1 MTVAKVTILGATG
14 YAGRL
19 VAAEAARQGLEVC
32 LAGRRR
38 DALERLAS
46 DLGVHDSCVAVAS
59 VEDPPSLT
67 RLAQSSSVLVNTVG
81 AYSRLGQPVVD
92 AALGAGCHYL
102 DVAAEVDFVAWAYE
116 RHPSAEEAGVTLC
129 PACGV
134 NGAVGDLLASLA
146 AARIGAHAN
155 EARAAY
161 LVRGARLS
169 AGSIRSALDVAAGGG
184 AAWLAGRLVNEPVG
198 ASRWRVP
205 FPSPLGP
212 RGAVSVPTPDVLT
225 VARSTG
231 AGTARAYV
239 ALPASRAV
247 GVLARPLDRVARK
260 LLRTRLAHRVPDW
273 LPEGPDASTRRSTRM
288 AVLAEVVGAGG
299 VGRVWAD
306 GRDLYGT
313 TARLVVGVAR
323 RLHEADDPPGGVRT
337 PAQIAGED
345 LGGLLNEAGLRWT
358 LL

>member
-1 MTVAKVTILGATG
+1 MAALTVLGATG
-14 YAGRL
+14 YTGRL
-19 VAAEAARQGLEVC
+19 VAAEAVRQGLDVR

-46 DLGVHDSCVAVAS
+46 DLGVHDPDVAVADL
-59 VEDPPSLT
+59 EDPPSLA
-67 RLAQSSSVLVNTVG
+67 RLAESSSVLVNTVG

-92 AALGAGCHYL
+92 AALRAGCHYL
-102 DVAAEVDFVAWAYE
+102 DVAAEVDFVAWAYDQ
-116 RHPSAEEAGVTLC
+116 HPRAEEAGVTLC

-134 NGAVGDLLASLA
+134 NGAVGDLLASLG
-146 AARIGAHAN
+146 AARTGGQVN

-161 LVRGARLS
+161 LVRGARMS

-184 AAWLAGRLVNEPVG
+184 AAWLAGGLVDEPVG
-198 ASRWRVP
+198 ASHWRVP
-205 FPSPLGP
+205 FPAPLGR

-231 AGTARAYV
+231 AATARAYV

-247 GVLARPLDRVARK
+247 GVLAGPLDRVARR
-260 LLRTRLAHRVPDW
+260 LSRARLAHRVPDW

-288 AVLAEVVGAGG
+288 AALAEVVGAGG

-313 TARLVVGVAR
+313 TARLAVGVAR

-337 PAQIAGED
+337 PAQIAGDD
-345 LGGLLNEAGLRWT
+345 LGGLLNEGGLRWS